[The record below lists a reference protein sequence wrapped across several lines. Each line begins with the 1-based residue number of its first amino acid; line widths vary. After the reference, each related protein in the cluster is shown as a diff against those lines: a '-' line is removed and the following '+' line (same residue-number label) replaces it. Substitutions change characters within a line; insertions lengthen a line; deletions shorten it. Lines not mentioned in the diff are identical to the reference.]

1 MKKASASPADNLS
14 PLGGAVPNGDPA
26 ESAADGRDL
35 VVLSTPAEEPPVMQ
49 SSLAGDDAAEH
60 APQSGD
66 NGAASHA
73 GSVKK
78 EMPPV
83 LVGHATPALQARAKS
98 FYRGVAEM
106 FERWAA
112 RHGSSH
118 TRRAYRRDVLSFV
131 EFMSLRWPEQAEEL
145 LRASV
150 ADVQRWRD
158 AMREQSKAPSYTRSS
173 PLLRNSP
180 ISCSGR
186 SVFASCIFAS
196 DPISAPLIVKP
207 SVMIPLLLFLLC
219 TPGISNLNA
228 AYVL

>member
-1 MKKASASPADNLS
+1 MKSTSASPADNLS
-14 PLGGAVPNGDPA
+14 PFGGAVISGEVAGND
-26 ESAADGRDL
+26 RDL
-35 VVLSTPAEEPPVMQ
+35 VVLSTPADESPVVE
-49 SSLAGDDAAEH
+49 SSLAGDSAAGH

-66 NGAASHA
+66 SGAATHA

-83 LVGHATPALQARAKS
+83 LAGHATPALKARAES

-131 EFMSLRWPEQAEEL
+131 EFMGLRWPQQAEEL

-150 ADVQRWRD
+150 ADVQHWRD
-158 AMREQSKAPSYTRSS
+158 AMRE
-173 PLLRNSP
+173 
-180 ISCSGR
+180 
-186 SVFASCIFAS
+186 
-196 DPISAPLIVKP
+196 
-207 SVMIPLLLFLLC
+207 
-219 TPGISNLNA
+219 
-228 AYVL
+228 